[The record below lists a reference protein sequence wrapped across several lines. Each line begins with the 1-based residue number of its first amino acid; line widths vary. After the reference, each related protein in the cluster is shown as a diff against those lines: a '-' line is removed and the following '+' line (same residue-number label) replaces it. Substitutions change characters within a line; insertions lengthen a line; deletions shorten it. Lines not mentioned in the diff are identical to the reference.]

1 MTDHTNYETRR
12 AIVNAIINETKDHGD
27 AIRPLNCE
35 RWDDITIDEYEPHC
49 PVITG
54 EIIID
59 LYDLADLIL
68 DTIGRE
74 PSDRGPVGADLHVSE
89 PLELLTDE
97 TGIITDNH
105 MAWFSSSSPYTPT
118 NTENSQ

>member
-1 MTDHTNYETRR
+1 MTNRINYKTRR

-59 LYDLADLIL
+59 LYDLTDLIL

-74 PSDRGPVGADLHVSE
+74 PSDRSPVGADSHVSE

-97 TGIITDNH
+97 TGIIAAN
-105 MAWFSSSSPYTPT
+105 
-118 NTENSQ
+118 QR

>member
-1 MTDHTNYETRR
+1 MTNRINYKTRR

-74 PSDRGPVGADLHVSE
+74 PSDRPPVGADSHVSE

-97 TGIITDNH
+97 TGIIAAN
-105 MAWFSSSSPYTPT
+105 
-118 NTENSQ
+118 QR

>member
-1 MTDHTNYETRR
+1 MTDRSNYKTRR

-54 EIIID
+54 EVIID

-74 PSDRGPVGADLHVSE
+74 PSDRSPVGADSHVSE

-97 TGIITDNH
+97 TGIIAAN
-105 MAWFSSSSPYTPT
+105 
-118 NTENSQ
+118 QR

>member
-1 MTDHTNYETRR
+1 MTNRINYKTRR
-12 AIVNAIINETKDHGD
+12 AIVNAIINETKDRGD

-74 PSDRGPVGADLHVSE
+74 PSNRSPVGADSHVSE

-97 TGIITDNH
+97 TGIIAAN
-105 MAWFSSSSPYTPT
+105 
-118 NTENSQ
+118 QR

>member
-1 MTDHTNYETRR
+1 MTNRINYKTRR

-68 DTIGRE
+68 DTIGRD
-74 PSDRGPVGADLHVSE
+74 PSDRSPVGADSHVSE

-97 TGIITDNH
+97 TGIIAAN
-105 MAWFSSSSPYTPT
+105 
-118 NTENSQ
+118 QR

>member
-1 MTDHTNYETRR
+1 MTNRINYKTRR

-59 LYDLADLIL
+59 LYALADLIL

-74 PSDRGPVGADLHVSE
+74 PSDRSPVGADSHVSE

-97 TGIITDNH
+97 TGIIAAN
-105 MAWFSSSSPYTPT
+105 
-118 NTENSQ
+118 QR

>member
-1 MTDHTNYETRR
+1 MTNRINYKTRR

-74 PSDRGPVGADLHVSE
+74 PSDRSPVGADSHVSE
-89 PLELLTDE
+89 PLELLTDK
-97 TGIITDNH
+97 TGIIAAN
-105 MAWFSSSSPYTPT
+105 
-118 NTENSQ
+118 QR

>member
-1 MTDHTNYETRR
+1 MTNRINYKTRR

-54 EIIID
+54 EMIID

-74 PSDRGPVGADLHVSE
+74 PSDRSPVGADSHVSE

-97 TGIITDNH
+97 TGIIAAN
-105 MAWFSSSSPYTPT
+105 
-118 NTENSQ
+118 QR

>member
-1 MTDHTNYETRR
+1 MTNRINYKTRR

-59 LYDLADLIL
+59 LYDLTDLIL

-74 PSDRGPVGADLHVSE
+74 PSDRSPVGADFHVSE

-97 TGIITDNH
+97 TGIIAAN
-105 MAWFSSSSPYTPT
+105 
-118 NTENSQ
+118 QR

>member
-1 MTDHTNYETRR
+1 MTNRINYKTRR

-35 RWDDITIDEYEPHC
+35 RWDDITIDEYDPHC

-74 PSDRGPVGADLHVSE
+74 PSDRSPVGADSHVSE

-97 TGIITDNH
+97 TGIIAAN
-105 MAWFSSSSPYTPT
+105 
-118 NTENSQ
+118 QR

>member
-1 MTDHTNYETRR
+1 MTNRINYKTRR

-54 EIIID
+54 GIIID

-74 PSDRGPVGADLHVSE
+74 PSDRSPVGADSHVSE

-97 TGIITDNH
+97 TGIIAAN
-105 MAWFSSSSPYTPT
+105 
-118 NTENSQ
+118 QR

>member
-1 MTDHTNYETRR
+1 MTNRINYKTRR

-59 LYDLADLIL
+59 LYDLTDVII

-74 PSDRGPVGADLHVSE
+74 PSDRSPVGADSHVSE

-97 TGIITDNH
+97 TGIIAAN
-105 MAWFSSSSPYTPT
+105 
-118 NTENSQ
+118 QR

>member
-1 MTDHTNYETRR
+1 MTNRINYKTRR

-27 AIRPLNCE
+27 AIRPLNCG

-74 PSDRGPVGADLHVSE
+74 PSDRSPVGADSHVSE

-97 TGIITDNH
+97 TGIIAAN
-105 MAWFSSSSPYTPT
+105 
-118 NTENSQ
+118 QR

>member
-1 MTDHTNYETRR
+1 MTNRINYKTRR

-68 DTIGRE
+68 DTVGRE
-74 PSDRGPVGADLHVSE
+74 PSDRSPVGADSHVSE

-97 TGIITDNH
+97 TGIIAAN
-105 MAWFSSSSPYTPT
+105 
-118 NTENSQ
+118 QR

>member
-1 MTDHTNYETRR
+1 MTNRTDCETRR

-27 AIRPLNCE
+27 AIRPFNCE

-68 DTIGRE
+68 DTIVKE
-74 PSDRGPVGADLHVSE
+74 AHK
-89 PLELLTDE
+89 
-97 TGIITDNH
+97 
-105 MAWFSSSSPYTPT
+105 
-118 NTENSQ
+118 

>member
-68 DTIGRE
+68 DTVGRE
-74 PSDRGPVGADLHVSE
+74 PSDRSPVGADSHVSE

-97 TGIITDNH
+97 TGIIAAN
-105 MAWFSSSSPYTPT
+105 
-118 NTENSQ
+118 QR

>member
-1 MTDHTNYETRR
+1 MTNRINYKTRR

-49 PVITG
+49 TVITG

-59 LYDLADLIL
+59 LYDLTDLVL

-74 PSDRGPVGADLHVSE
+74 PSDRSPVGADSHVSE

-97 TGIITDNH
+97 TGIIAAN
-105 MAWFSSSSPYTPT
+105 
-118 NTENSQ
+118 QR

>member
-1 MTDHTNYETRR
+1 MTNSTDYKTRR

-27 AIRPLNCE
+27 AIQPLNSE

-49 PVITG
+49 TVITG

-68 DTIGRE
+68 DTIVKE
-74 PSDRGPVGADLHVSE
+74 AHK
-89 PLELLTDE
+89 
-97 TGIITDNH
+97 
-105 MAWFSSSSPYTPT
+105 
-118 NTENSQ
+118 

>member
-1 MTDHTNYETRR
+1 MTNRINYKTRR

-35 RWDDITIDEYEPHC
+35 RWDDITIDEYGPHC

-59 LYDLADLIL
+59 LYDLTDLVL

-74 PSDRGPVGADLHVSE
+74 PSDRSPVGADSHVSE

-97 TGIITDNH
+97 TGIIAAN
-105 MAWFSSSSPYTPT
+105 
-118 NTENSQ
+118 QR

>member
-1 MTDHTNYETRR
+1 MTNRINYKTRR

-74 PSDRGPVGADLHVSE
+74 PSDRSPVGADSHVSE

-97 TGIITDNH
+97 TGIIAAN
-105 MAWFSSSSPYTPT
+105 
-118 NTENSQ
+118 QR

>member
-1 MTDHTNYETRR
+1 MTNRINYKTRR

-74 PSDRGPVGADLHVSE
+74 PSNRSPVGADSHVSE

-97 TGIITDNH
+97 TGIIAAN
-105 MAWFSSSSPYTPT
+105 
-118 NTENSQ
+118 QR

>member
-1 MTDHTNYETRR
+1 MTNRINYKTRR

-59 LYDLADLIL
+59 LYDLTDLVL

-74 PSDRGPVGADLHVSE
+74 PSDRSPVGADSHVSE

-97 TGIITDNH
+97 TGIIAAN
-105 MAWFSSSSPYTPT
+105 
-118 NTENSQ
+118 QR

>member
-1 MTDHTNYETRR
+1 MTNRTDYETRR
-12 AIVNAIINETKDHGD
+12 AIVNAIIDETKDHGD

-74 PSDRGPVGADLHVSE
+74 PSDRSPVGVDSHVSE

-97 TGIITDNH
+97 TGIIAAN
-105 MAWFSSSSPYTPT
+105 
-118 NTENSQ
+118 QR

>member
-1 MTDHTNYETRR
+1 MTNRINYKTRR

-59 LYDLADLIL
+59 LYDLTDLVL

-74 PSDRGPVGADLHVSE
+74 PSDRSPVGADSHVSE

-97 TGIITDNH
+97 TGIIAANH
-105 MAWFSSSSPYTPT
+105 R
-118 NTENSQ
+118 